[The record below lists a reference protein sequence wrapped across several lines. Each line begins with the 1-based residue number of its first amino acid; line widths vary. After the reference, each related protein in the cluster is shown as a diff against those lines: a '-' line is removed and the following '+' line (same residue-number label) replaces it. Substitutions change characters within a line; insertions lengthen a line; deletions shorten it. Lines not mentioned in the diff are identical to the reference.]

1 MYWRLFAKPIAW
13 LALAA
18 YLSYWVGS
26 AEQLNV
32 SAAIRPVIDSIAR
45 NIAYLGAALLALS
58 AFGFMNAGYRIWRW
72 QRGEIPFC
80 PRCGSMM
87 EIRTGRYGE
96 FWGCM
101 SFPRCRGSED
111 I

>member
-13 LALAA
+13 LTLAA

-32 SAAIRPVIDSIAR
+32 SVAIRPVIDSIAR
-45 NIAYLGAALLALS
+45 NVAYLGAALLALS
-58 AFGFMNAGYRIWRW
+58 AFGFMRAGYRIWRW

-80 PRCGSMM
+80 PLCGSMM
-87 EIRTGRYGE
+87 EIRTGRYGK